1 MSRFVSLVYHCF
13 FFLFFFGLFPRS
25 SISYSIAVAS
35 MRSILSLLSLAP
47 LALAAP
53 LLESRQ
59 GCPSGVHIIA
69 ARGSTEAPGEG
80 KLQELSD
87 DIGAQIPGSTNEAVI
102 YPATLLPYESSEET
116 GVTDMTQLIT
126 NFVAKCPSAQ
136 IILTGFS
143 QGAQIV
149 GDVLGGGSFTGTA
162 PLPEQYRQN
171 SKFSFPTPLENHI
184 TG

>member
-1 MSRFVSLVYHCF
+1 
-13 FFLFFFGLFPRS
+13 
-25 SISYSIAVAS
+25 